1 MGVALFLVSGL
12 LGLLIG
18 SLLGPPG
25 ALFGLIAGL
34 FVGAFFWDDEPDQS
48 QRLNELE
55 QRVSELEAE
64 LERERN
70 E

>member
-1 MGVALFLVSGL
+1 MGVALFVVSGL

-34 FVGAFFWDDEPDQS
+34 FVGAFFWDDEPNQR
-48 QRLNELE
+48 QRLTELE
-55 QRVSELEAE
+55 ERVADLEEE